1 VISIGVPD
9 GYISVSHGKLTVS
22 VPRNIFRGTDAAI
35 DKTRAEPF
43 RRMLKERYPW
53 LTDSSLDVLMEKAR
67 REMVRTLD
75 EETNGRS
82 LSKELEAA
90 GKIDKA
96 IEHLKRH
103 LEQNPNDADSW
114 YALGEVLCRAGRAEE
129 GYKAFARGR
138 DLF

>member
-1 VISIGVPD
+1 VIIISTPE
-9 GYISVSHGKLTVS
+9 GYISVVHGKLTVS
-22 VPRNIFRGTDAAI
+22 VPRNIFRGSSAEI
-35 DKTRAEPF
+35 DPIRAGPF
-43 RRMLKERYPW
+43 RNMLKERYPW
-53 LTDSSLDVLMEKAR
+53 LNDNSLDVLMEKAR
-67 REMVRTLD
+67 REMVGTLD
-75 EETNGRS
+75 DETNGRY

-114 YALGEVLCRAGRAEE
+114 YALGEVLCRAGRAED

-138 DLF
+138 ELF